1 MEPKKKPEE
10 KPKDQPQGRSQIKFV
25 RETRNAIRVVRHPSE
40 QLYVEASTAND
51 GRVTLLDEPYEGEVQ
66 TVEPIVEGILEDI
79 SDSDSDE
86 ARQEQP
92 QNGSQEGVDEMPYG
106 LNNDVVTYQLE
117 DKE

>member
-1 MEPKKKPEE
+1 M
-10 KPKDQPQGRSQIKFV
+10 
-25 RETRNAIRVVRHPSE
+25 
-40 QLYVEASTAND
+40 
-51 GRVTLLDEPYEGEVQ
+51 
-66 TVEPIVEGILEDI
+66 EDI